1 MLFPAVHGLCSLNW
15 AGVSVQVVRSVSEW
29 SLGMSSEP
37 SVGEAYCTL
46 IDAAQHF
53 IYIENQFFISSNA
66 GSGITNTVV
75 DHLVNKIVAMAA
87 AR

>member
-1 MLFPAVHGLCSLNW
+1 M
-15 AGVSVQVVRSVSEW
+15 SVQVVRSVSEW

-37 SVGEAYCTL
+37 SVAEAYCTL

-75 DHLVNKIVAMAA
+75 DRLVNKIVAMAA